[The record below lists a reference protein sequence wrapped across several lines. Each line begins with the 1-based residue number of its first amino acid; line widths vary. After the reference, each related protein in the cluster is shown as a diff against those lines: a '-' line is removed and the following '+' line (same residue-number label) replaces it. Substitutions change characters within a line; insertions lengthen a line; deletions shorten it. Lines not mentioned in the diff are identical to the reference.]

1 MVDQQ
6 CFTCESCKKSF
17 KRKAHLLNNVKVC
30 NPTKMNKERNFV
42 CDKCDKKF
50 LLKHHATRHMKI
62 CINGKSEYFC
72 KLCDEVVLVKNKIQH
87 EKTQHNKFYCDFCDY
102 VGHRN
107 HKRRHTR
114 AKHKGMTP
122 ARTVMAKEKKKF
134 ICDICEKEYFDN
146 STLHKHNKR
155 KHLIKINEVKEKD
168 IFKKENVINTIVKQ
182 TKNVNFK
189 ENIQE
194 VVEIPYTKAL
204 VRGKEDEIVE
214 MFSSIES
221 IMTLFTNRK
230 QLVTTNEL
238 INSVQMLTKQT
249 FDIHIFRILV
259 SLDMYCVQLV
269 NGDLIVTVF
278 EEKITPIIVKKRLS
292 NLKSK
297 LNECQNYLYL
307 DLINFPERKVEKYQS
322 AKDVIEDNIIK
333 FDITEEVSDDD
344 EEYFKE
350 IKNISTSLL
359 KMVKQKIKLKR
370 IREKKF
376 KQIDFQK
383 NSMPELARIVN
394 SIYIGEKRLTLQK
407 STLVEHIKYSRY
419 STIRKIEDDLNRLIS
434 LSDGWLKVMYKDW
447 VRKNRMIDINTLC
460 ELLIS

>member
-1 MVDQQ
+1 
-6 CFTCESCKKSF
+6 
-17 KRKAHLLNNVKVC
+17 
-30 NPTKMNKERNFV
+30 
-42 CDKCDKKF
+42 
-50 LLKHHATRHMKI
+50 
-62 CINGKSEYFC
+62 
-72 KLCDEVVLVKNKIQH
+72 
-87 EKTQHNKFYCDFCDY
+87 
-102 VGHRN
+102 
-107 HKRRHTR
+107 
-114 AKHKGMTP
+114 MT
-122 ARTVMAKEKKKF
+122 
-134 ICDICEKEYFDN
+134 
-146 STLHKHNKR
+146 
-155 KHLIKINEVKEKD
+155 
-168 IFKKENVINTIVKQ
+168 
-182 TKNVNFK
+182 
-189 ENIQE
+189 
-194 VVEIPYTKAL
+194 
-204 VRGKEDEIVE
+204 GKEDEIVE

-238 INSVQMLTKQT
+238 INSVQMLTKKT

-269 NGDLIVTVF
+269 NSDLIVIVF
-278 EEKITPIIVKKRLS
+278 EEKITPKIVKKRLS

-297 LNECQNYLYL
+297 LNECENYLYL
-307 DLINFPERKVEKYQS
+307 DLINFPEREVEKYQS

-344 EEYFKE
+344 EECFKE
-350 IKNISTSLL
+350 IKNISISLL
-359 KMVKQKIKLKR
+359 KMVKQKNKLKR

-407 STLVEHIKYSRY
+407 STLVEHIKDSGY

-460 ELLIS
+460 ESLIS

>member
-1 MVDQQ
+1 
-6 CFTCESCKKSF
+6 
-17 KRKAHLLNNVKVC
+17 
-30 NPTKMNKERNFV
+30 
-42 CDKCDKKF
+42 
-50 LLKHHATRHMKI
+50 
-62 CINGKSEYFC
+62 
-72 KLCDEVVLVKNKIQH
+72 
-87 EKTQHNKFYCDFCDY
+87 
-102 VGHRN
+102 
-107 HKRRHTR
+107 
-114 AKHKGMTP
+114 MTP

-155 KHLIKINEVKEKD
+155 KHLMKINEVKEKD
-168 IFKKENVINTIVKQ
+168 IFINENVIKTIVKQ

-194 VVEIPYTKAL
+194 VVEIPYTKAS

-278 EEKITPIIVKKRLS
+278 EEKITPIIVKKILS

-322 AKDVIEDNIIK
+322 AKDVIEDNIFK

-359 KMVKQKIKLKR
+359 KMVKQKNKLKR

-407 STLVEHIKYSRY
+407 STIVEHIEYSGY

-460 ELLIS
+460 ESLIS

>member
-1 MVDQQ
+1 
-6 CFTCESCKKSF
+6 
-17 KRKAHLLNNVKVC
+17 
-30 NPTKMNKERNFV
+30 
-42 CDKCDKKF
+42 
-50 LLKHHATRHMKI
+50 
-62 CINGKSEYFC
+62 
-72 KLCDEVVLVKNKIQH
+72 
-87 EKTQHNKFYCDFCDY
+87 
-102 VGHRN
+102 
-107 HKRRHTR
+107 
-114 AKHKGMTP
+114 
-122 ARTVMAKEKKKF
+122 
-134 ICDICEKEYFDN
+134 
-146 STLHKHNKR
+146 
-155 KHLIKINEVKEKD
+155 
-168 IFKKENVINTIVKQ
+168 
-182 TKNVNFK
+182 
-189 ENIQE
+189 
-194 VVEIPYTKAL
+194 
-204 VRGKEDEIVE
+204 

-221 IMTLFTNRK
+221 IMTLFINRK

-269 NGDLIVTVF
+269 NSDLIVIVF
-278 EEKITPIIVKKRLS
+278 EGKITPKIVKKRLS

-297 LNECQNYLYL
+297 LNECENYLYL
-307 DLINFPERKVEKYQS
+307 DLINFPEREVEKYQS
-322 AKDVIEDNIIK
+322 AKDVIEDNIFK

-344 EEYFKE
+344 EECFKE

-359 KMVKQKIKLKR
+359 KMAKQKNKLKR

-407 STLVEHIKYSRY
+407 STLVEHIKDSGY

-460 ELLIS
+460 ESLIS